1 VSDKVISL
9 ADRKKAV
16 EQEAATK
23 KAEEVSKPKEQLDS
37 DEYFKQVEAKNKA
50 NAEKQRKE
58 KLNANKS
65 VLRSYRIK
73 D

>member
-1 VSDKVISL
+1 MSDKVISL